1 MALRG
6 KVQEEEH
13 SCGPAVSTGL
23 HVGFIPRLFQ
33 AAALHMPRHQLG
45 GGGEGELQTPTPF
58 ATPTE
63 AQQKAQPKTRTRV
76 AKQPL
81 LKQHEAVPCAVPGW
95 GEETNRPQRPQ
106 HSSQQGCWGHPN
118 PVVLGGQSRAGLCCS
133 PDNAVTAQKAGS
145 ARQSRARRPKG
156 EGDPSRRCPPAA
168 QSSARWGGAAAS
180 SALFPITHW
189 DIRQSTASTKQRKKK
204 YKQKAGQAGGGAGG
218 CFPAQPSGVEC
229 CVSAAGSVL

>member
-1 MALRG
+1 MVLRG

-33 AAALHMPRHQLG
+33 AAALHMPRHHWG
-45 GGGEGELQTPTPF
+45 GGGVGEGELQTPTPF

-118 PVVLGGQSRAGLCCS
+118 PVVLGGAEQS
-133 PDNAVTAQKAGS
+133 
-145 ARQSRARRPKG
+145 
-156 EGDPSRRCPPAA
+156 
-168 QSSARWGGAAAS
+168 W
-180 SALFPITHW
+180 ALL
-189 DIRQSTASTKQRKKK
+189 
-204 YKQKAGQAGGGAGG
+204 
-218 CFPAQPSGVEC
+218 QPR
-229 CVSAAGSVL
+229 